1 MNEHLNIA
9 QLTDYLHHAL
19 DPESDAAAYAHIA
32 ECTTCGAAYGREAA
46 FSEALRAQ
54 ARATERE
61 LPGSVLTAV
70 RSRIAAETSRSRVW
84 EAVRSWL
91 RPAFVI
97 PAVAIAAVVL
107 FIGVPRFVAN
117 QQPASIQAAYYLQ
130 GHSEMNGTMPF
141 ADATS
146 AVPASLTGNDT
157 TTDQSVA
164 VMPTAMTADDAP

>member
-1 MNEHLNIA
+1 MNEHLNIE

-19 DPESDAAAYAHIA
+19 DPESDAAAYAHIS

-46 FSEALRAQ
+46 LSEALRAQ
-54 ARATERE
+54 ARAMERD
-61 LPGSVLTAV
+61 LPVSVLTAV
-70 RSRIAAETSRSRVW
+70 RSRIAVEASRSRAW

-107 FIGVPRFVAN
+107 FIGVPRFVAS
-117 QQPASIQAAYYLQ
+117 QQPATIQAAYYLQ
-130 GHSEMNGTMPF
+130 DHAEMNGTMPF

-146 AVPASLTGNDT
+146 AVPASLTSNDAA
-157 TTDQSVA
+157 TDQSVA
-164 VMPTAMTADDAP
+164 VMPAVMTADDAP